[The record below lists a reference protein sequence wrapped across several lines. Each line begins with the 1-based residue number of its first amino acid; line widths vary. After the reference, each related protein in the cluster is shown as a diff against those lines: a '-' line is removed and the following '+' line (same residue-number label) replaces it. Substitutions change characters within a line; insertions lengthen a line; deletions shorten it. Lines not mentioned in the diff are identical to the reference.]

1 VIEAQEIMVD
11 LSQVYDPR
19 RNEKQLLFH
28 RAPETY
34 KLFGGAMGGGK
45 TAALINEG
53 NALGLD
59 YPGNF
64 GLLMR
69 KTWPSFRDTVL
80 PQLEKFVD
88 RRLVAAW
95 NLTEKLITYRNGSR
109 LRYGGIGEAP
119 DDWQK
124 FMSGEYGWIALDQ
137 AEEFTEEEFKML
149 STRLRLRLPGIRY
162 FFLLSCNPTQGWIK
176 RRFIERRSPDHVFVP
191 SLPTDNAENLPSD
204 YISRMEEIL
213 EDKGIIDALLRGNWD
228 AVEEPNNVY
237 GYARV
242 VAAMARKAGPTEPVE
257 LGNDVARGGDDET
270 VTALREGLRVRLA
283 SVAKGHDTMKTAGE
297 NWRILRDE
305 VLPHWGARLKKVRIK
320 VDADGLG
327 AGVVDRLKEQ
337 RKEKEEELTSLILG
351 SLPKARA
358 DELRKEGYRLK
369 IEIVEIHGSGKP
381 RQPAKF
387 KNLRAEVHWAL
398 REVLDS
404 VSLPDDPEL
413 RAQLLSIHYRI
424 NSAGQVEIEPKEEIK
439 KRLGKG
445 PEEHSGSPDRAE
457 AVIYALADVQP
468 QGVRAWSLR

>member
-1 VIEAQEIMVD
+1 MIETQEITVD
-11 LSQVYDPR
+11 LSQAYDPR

-53 NALGLD
+53 NQLNLD

-80 PQLEKFVD
+80 PQLERFLD
-88 RRLVAAW
+88 RRLVASW
-95 NLTEKLITYRNGSR
+95 NLSEKLILFRNGSR
-109 LRYGGIGEAP
+109 VRYGGIGDAP

-137 AEEFTEEEFKML
+137 AEEFTEHEFKML
-149 STRLRLRLPGIRY
+149 STRLRLMLAGIRY
-162 FFLLSCNPTQGWIK
+162 SFLLSCNPTQGWIK
-176 RRFIERRSPDHVFVP
+176 ERFIERRHPNHVFIP
-191 SLPTDNAENLPSD
+191 SLPTDNARNLPAD
-204 YISRMEEIL
+204 YVPRMREIL
-213 EDKGIIDALLRGNWD
+213 GDKRVIQALLEGNWD
-228 AVEEPNNVY
+228 AVGDPDNVY
-237 GYARV
+237 AYEKV
-242 VAAMARKAGPTEPVE
+242 QAAMAREAEPSDPVE

-270 VTALREGLRVRLA
+270 VIALREGMRV
-283 SVAKGHDTMKTAGE
+283 SIVHIAKGHDTMKTAGE
-297 NWRILRDE
+297 NWRIVRE
-305 VLPHWGARLKKVRIK
+305 EILPRWGERLKKLRIK

-327 AGVVDRLKEQ
+327 AGVFDRLKEQ
-337 RKEKEEELTSLILG
+337 RKEKEEELTAQILEA
-351 SLPKARA
+351 LPRPRA
-358 DELRKEGYRLK
+358 QELRDGGYKVKL
-369 IEIVEIHGSGKP
+369 EIVEIHGAGKP

-404 VSLPDDPEL
+404 VALPRDPEL
-413 RAQLLSIHYRI
+413 RAQLLSIKYRI
-424 NSAGQVEIEPKEEIK
+424 NSAGQVEIEPKEDIK

-445 PEEHSGSPDRAE
+445 EESGGSPDRAE
-457 AVIYALADVQP
+457 AVIYALADVRP
-468 QGVRAWSLR
+468 REVHAWRLA